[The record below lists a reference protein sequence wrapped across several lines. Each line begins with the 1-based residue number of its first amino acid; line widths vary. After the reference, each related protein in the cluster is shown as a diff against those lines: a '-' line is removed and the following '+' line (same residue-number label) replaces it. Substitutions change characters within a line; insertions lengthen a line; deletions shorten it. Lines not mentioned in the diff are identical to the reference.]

1 MSELRT
7 NKIYPRDGLPAG
19 ASGGGIVQIVQNS
32 LLGTGQVATASQS
45 MQDSGLTATITPT
58 SASNKVY
65 VICTFNAATGNNTN
79 SGLRATIYR
88 GTIASGTNLLGVS
101 GQGSIISFLSPTGYI
116 HDSCCIQV
124 LDSPATTSAIT
135 YRLAFNSYSG
145 QSVGLARD
153 WGGAWLTLMEVS
165 G

>member
-7 NKIYPRDGLPAG
+7 NKIYPRDGLPSG

-32 LLGTGQVATASQS
+32 LNSSGQVATSSQS

-58 SASNKVY
+58 SSSNKIY
-65 VICTFNAATGNNTN
+65 VVCTYNAATGNNTN

-88 GTIASGTNLLGVS
+88 GTIASGTNLLSGG
-101 GQGSIISFLSPTGYI
+101 GQGSTISFSSAAGYI
-116 HDSCCIQV
+116 HDQCCIQV

-145 QSVGLARD
+145 QSVGLAKD